1 MLINGKLF
9 RLSNGVKAF
18 NIDLGGDSLPTRYR
32 MLINELSPVW
42 PPSVS
47 DTNNTKADLGDV
59 VVSVQNKGRGKIVVR
74 LRKQGKY
81 AAEYGITLTIPEN
94 VFQKTLFAIMRK
106 TGMTLRE
113 VGELTIQ

>member
-1 MLINGKLF
+1 MD
-9 RLSNGVKAF
+9 
-18 NIDLGGDSLPTRYR
+18 IDLGGDSVPTRCR

-47 DTNNTKADLGDV
+47 NTVKADLGDV
-59 VVSVQNKGRGKIVVR
+59 VVSVQNKGIGKMVVR

-94 VFQKTLFAIMRK
+94 VFQKALFAIMRK

>member
-1 MLINGKLF
+1 MAAI
-9 RLSNGVKAF
+9 RQQH
-18 NIDLGGDSLPTRYR
+18 SLR
-32 MLINELSPVW
+32 
-42 PPSVS
+42 
-47 DTNNTKADLGDV
+47 ADLGDV
-59 VVSVQNKGRGKIVVR
+59 VVSVQNKGIGKMVVR